1 MIQVMPGDSIIRI
14 AVIDDHPLIREGLI
28 ALLSTQPDIKV
39 VADASDGADALNLYR
54 THRPD
59 VLLMDLSM
67 PKLGGVEATAAICK
81 EFSNARILVLTIRT
95 GDEDIHRA
103 LRAGAKGYLL
113 KETSSREL
121 FDAIRSVHD
130 GRRYIPP
137 SVAMQLAERPPASEL
152 TQRELEI
159 LQKIV
164 YGKSNKEIA
173 DVLSITEATVKGH
186 VSNIL
191 IKLGAGDRTEAVTTA
206 LRRGIVHLK

>member
-1 MIQVMPGDSIIRI
+1 MPGDSIIRI

-28 ALLSTQPDIKV
+28 ALLSSQSDIKV
-39 VADASDGADALNLYR
+39 VAEASDGADALDLFR

-121 FDAIRSVHD
+121 FDAIRSVHE

-137 SVAMQLAERPPASEL
+137 AVAMQLAERPPASEL

-164 YGKSNKEIA
+164 QGKSNKEIA
-173 DVLSITEATVKGH
+173 DLLSITEATVKGH

-206 LRRGIVHLK
+206 LKRGIVHLK

>member
-1 MIQVMPGDSIIRI
+1 M
-14 AVIDDHPLIREGLI
+14 
-28 ALLSTQPDIKV
+28 
-39 VADASDGADALNLYR
+39 
-54 THRPD
+54 HRPD

-67 PKLGGVEATAAICK
+67 PRLGGVEATAAICK
-81 EFSNARILVLTIRT
+81 EFPTARILVLTIRT

-121 FDAIRSVHD
+121 FDAIRSVHE

-137 SVAMQLAERPPASEL
+137 AVAMQLAERPPASDL

-164 YGKSNKEIA
+164 NGKSNKEIA

-206 LRRGIVHLK
+206 LKRGIVHLK

>member
-1 MIQVMPGDSIIRI
+1 MPGDSIIRI

-28 ALLSTQPDIKV
+28 ALLSTQSDITV
-39 VADASDGADALNLYR
+39 VAEASDGADALKLYR
-54 THRPD
+54 VHRPD

-81 EFSNARILVLTIRT
+81 EFPNARILVLTIRT

-121 FDAIRSVHD
+121 FDAIRSVHE

-137 SVAMQLAERPPASEL
+137 AVAMQLAERPPASDL

-159 LQKIV
+159 LQKISD
-164 YGKSNKEIA
+164 GKSNKEIA

-206 LRRGIVHLK
+206 LKRGIVHLK